1 VVLPLA
7 IPAAM
12 LIFRVGTAA
21 APFVMAAA
29 RSKKADRLLSAGA
42 KVVGK
47 VGNKAKDTATRVTNY
62 LNNTVRN
69 TSGGGGTG
77 TTNAAVADNLETAAG
92 LNDPEL
98 LELATNPKVYKGLAL
113 MAGDGLQS
121 MFNKA
126 DANIRN
132 RNYKNG
138 GESPAKD
145 TELTS
150 MDDVNLLIN
159 VLNNSG
165 SSPDQI
171 NAYMQEHLVN
181 KTEV

>member
-1 VVLPLA
+1 
-7 IPAAM
+7 M
-12 LIFRVGTAA
+12 LIFRVGSAA

-29 RSKKADRLLSAGA
+29 RSKKADRLLNAGA

-98 LELATNPKVYKGLAL
+98 LELATDPNMYKGLAL
-113 MAGDGLQS
+113 MAGDTLKS
-121 MFNKA
+121 M
-126 DANIRN
+126 DDNIRS

-165 SSPDQI
+165 SLI
-171 NAYMQEHLVN
+171 LWLEKEKAFL
-181 KTEV
+181 

>member
-1 VVLPLA
+1 
-7 IPAAM
+7 M

-21 APFVMAAA
+21 TPFVMAAA

-77 TTNAAVADNLETAAG
+77 TTNAAVADNLETAAV

-98 LELATNPKVYKGLAL
+98 LELATDPNMYKGLAL
-113 MAGDGLQS
+113 MAGDKLKS
-121 MFNKA
+121 M
-126 DANIRN
+126 DDNIRS

-138 GESPAKD
+138 GESPVKD

-150 MDDVNLLIN
+150 MDDVNLLIT

>member
-1 VVLPLA
+1 
-7 IPAAM
+7 M
-12 LIFRVGTAA
+12 LIFRVGSAA

-29 RSKKADRLLSAGA
+29 RSKKADRLLNAGA
-42 KVVGK
+42 KIVGR

-77 TTNAAVADNLETAAG
+77 TTTAAVAENVEFAAALG
-92 LNDPEL
+92 DPEL
-98 LELATNPKVYKGLAL
+98 RELATDPKVYKGLAL
-113 MAGDGLQS
+113 MAGDTVRS
-121 MFNKA
+121 M
-126 DANIRN
+126 RN

-150 MDDVNLLIN
+150 MDDVNLLID